1 MFGVCLFLKRYFER
15 SRFMELAAA
24 VLSFSALGH
33 RPRLEVFR
41 LLLRAGAGGMAAGDI
56 ARETGARQ
64 NTLSSN
70 LSILTAAGLIAPRRD
85 GRSIIY
91 TAVDERLGELVAFLM
106 EDAASEALGSARQ
119 PLGK

>member
-1 MFGVCLFLKRYFER
+1 
-15 SRFMELAAA
+15 MELATA

-33 RPRLEVFR
+33 QPRLEVFR

-70 LSILTAAGLIAPRRD
+70 LSILTAAGLITPRRE

-91 TAVDERLGELVAFLM
+91 AAVNERLGDLVAFLM
-106 EDAASEALGSARQ
+106 EDSTPETLVSTWR
-119 PLGK
+119 PSGK

>member
-1 MFGVCLFLKRYFER
+1 MGACAFLKRYFER
-15 SRFMELAAA
+15 SRFMELAEA

-33 RPRLEVFR
+33 QPRVEVFQ
-41 LLLRAGAGGMAAGDI
+41 LLVRAGPKGMAAGDI

-70 LSILTAAGLIAPRRD
+70 LSILTAAGLIAPRRE

-91 TAVDERLGELVAFLM
+91 SAVNERIAELISFLLEDTAPETL
-106 EDAASEALGSARQ
+106 SSKRQ
-119 PLGK
+119 PSAT

>member
-1 MFGVCLFLKRYFER
+1 
-15 SRFMELAAA
+15 MELATA

-33 RPRLEVFR
+33 QPRLEVFR
-41 LLLRAGAGGMAAGDI
+41 LLLRAGAVGMAAGDI

-70 LSILTAAGLIAPRRD
+70 LSILAAAGLIAPRRE

-91 TAVDERLGELVAFLM
+91 SAVNERIGDLIAFLT
-106 EDAASEALGSARQ
+106 EDSASETQGSARQ
-119 PLGK
+119 TSGK

>member
-1 MFGVCLFLKRYFER
+1 
-15 SRFMELAAA
+15 MELAAA

-33 RPRLEVFR
+33 EPRLEVYR
-41 LLLRAGAGGMAAGDI
+41 LLLRAGAAGMAAGDI

-70 LSILTAAGLIAPRRD
+70 LNILSAAGLISSRRE

-91 TAVDERLGELVAFLM
+91 SAVNERIGEIVAFLM
-106 EDAASEALGSARQ
+106 EDSVTETPRSALQ
-119 PLGK
+119 TLGK

>member
-1 MFGVCLFLKRYFER
+1 
-15 SRFMELAAA
+15 MELAAA

-33 RPRLEVFR
+33 LPRLEVFR
-41 LLLRAGAGGMAAGDI
+41 LLVRAGPGGMAAGDI

-70 LSILTAAGLIAPRRD
+70 LNILSAAGLITSRRE

-91 TAVDERLGELVAFLM
+91 SAAYERIGDLVTFLL
-106 EDAASEALGSARQ
+106 EDCCDGNLEACAATLRSLTPKG
-119 PLGK
+119 